1 MKIIENKA
9 DIENVP
15 SGCVLTIG
23 NFDGVHKGHQKILS
37 TSKAAAQEKGVE
49 LIALTFEP
57 HPLAVLRPDRAP
69 GNLTPLIM
77 KKMLLAELG
86 IDSFVIMKSDEE
98 LLSLK
103 ASEFVNEF
111 LVKAVKP
118 SLVVEGHDFN
128 FGAGREGSVETLQK
142 IGRECAFE
150 VVVVEPQ
157 RVELSNGEKVK
168 VSSSMIRQ
176 MLGLGNVSDAAI
188 ALGRPYRL
196 AGRIISGRGKG
207 KELGFPTLNMEKPN
221 QILPTDGVYA
231 GTVEIGKSLQQACQS
246 SDKLPAAFSLGTAK
260 TCSGDNPLL
269 IESHLLES
277 DAKKLE
283 GEWLVMDFI
292 EFIRKQREFETEKKL
307 SEQIAKD
314 CEQAKEILTRLL

>member
-1 MKIIENKA
+1 MKIIDNKA
-9 DIENVP
+9 DIDNIP
-15 SGCVLTIG
+15 DGGVLTIG
-23 NFDGVHKGHQKILS
+23 NFDGAHKGHQKILL
-37 TSKAAAQEKGVE
+37 TAKAAAQEKGVN

-69 GNLTPLIM
+69 GNLTPLFM
-77 KKMLLAELG
+77 KKLLLAELG
-86 IDSFVIMKSDEE
+86 VDCFIVMKSDAQ
-98 LLSLK
+98 LLALK
-103 ASEFVNEF
+103 AAEFINEF
-111 LVKAVKP
+111 LVKAVRP

-142 IGRECAFE
+142 IGRECAFD

-157 RVELSNGEKVK
+157 RVNLSNGEKVK

-176 MLGLGNVSDAAI
+176 MLGVGNVKDAAI

-231 GTVEIGKSLQQACQS
+231 GTVEIGKDLQQVCES
-246 SDKLPAAFSLGTAK
+246 NNKLSAAFSLGIAK
-260 TCSGDNPLL
+260 TYSVDNPLL
-269 IESHLLES
+269 IESHLLETNT
-277 DAKKLE
+277 KILE
-283 GEWLVMDFI
+283 SEWLSMDFM

-314 CEQAKEILTRLL
+314 CEQIKTVLDKVL

>member
-1 MKIIENKA
+1 
-9 DIENVP
+9 
-15 SGCVLTIG
+15 
-23 NFDGVHKGHQKILS
+23 
-37 TSKAAAQEKGVE
+37 
-49 LIALTFEP
+49 
-57 HPLAVLRPDRAP
+57 
-69 GNLTPLIM
+69 M
-77 KKMLLAELG
+77 KKLLLAELG
-86 IDSFVIMKSDEE
+86 VDCFIVMKSDVQ
-98 LLSLK
+98 LLALK
-103 ASEFVNEF
+103 AAEFINEF
-111 LVKAVKP
+111 LVKAVRP

-142 IGRECAFE
+142 IGRECAFD

-157 RVELSNGEKVK
+157 RVNLSNGEKVK

-176 MLGLGNVSDAAI
+176 MLGVGNVKDAAI

-231 GTVEIGKSLQQACQS
+231 GTVEIGKDLQQVCES
-246 SDKLPAAFSLGTAK
+246 NNKLSAAFSLGIAK
-260 TCSGDNPLL
+260 TYSVDNPLL
-269 IESHLLES
+269 IESHLLETNT
-277 DAKKLE
+277 KILE
-283 GEWLVMDFI
+283 GEWLSMDFM

-314 CEQAKEILTRLL
+314 CEQIKTVLDKVL

>member
-1 MKIIENKA
+1 MKIIDNKA
-9 DIENVP
+9 DIGNVKE
-15 SGCVLTIG
+15 GCVLTIG

-37 TSKAAAQEKGVE
+37 TAKAAAREKDVE

-57 HPLAVLRPDRAP
+57 HPLAVLRPDKAP

-77 KKMLLAELG
+77 KKLLLAELG
-86 IDSFVIMKSDEE
+86 VDCFIVMKSDEK

-103 ASEFVNEF
+103 ASDFINEF
-111 LVKAVKP
+111 LVKAVRP

-142 IGRECAFE
+142 IGRECAFD

-157 RVELSNGEKVK
+157 RGELSNGEKVK
-168 VSSSMIRQ
+168 VSSSMICQ
-176 MLGLGNVSDAAI
+176 MLGLGNVKEAAI
-188 ALGRPYRL
+188 ALGRSYRL
-196 AGRIISGRGKG
+196 VGRVISGRGKG
-207 KELGFPTLNMEKPN
+207 KELGFPTLNMEKPY

-231 GTVEIGKSLQQACQS
+231 GTVAIGKDLKQVCKSN
-246 SDKLPAAFSLGTAK
+246 DKLSAAFSLGTAK
-260 TCSGDNPLL
+260 TYNVDNPLL

-277 DAKKLE
+277 DIKKLE
-283 GEWLVMDFI
+283 GEWLSMDFI

-314 CEQAKEILTRLL
+314 CEQAKEILTRFL